1 MTGKPAAEYAGIT
14 ECTEAIKPLHAKY
27 IGANAPAGYQATE
40 VQPLDLDEQQIIEI
54 ALKSKQGQAFQTLFN
69 GFWQGLYKSQSDA
82 DLAFCNMLAFWCGK
96 DMVKMDN
103 IFRKSGL
110 MRDKWNRK
118 TGGSTYGQI
127 TLNKAVVGCQEVF
140 APGCVQDSY
149 SLSIGEQEKPVKLYS
164 FDDTGNAERFTDHY
178 RTIVRYSFID
188 KCWYYYN
195 GKKWQRDFTGEVE
208 KLIDRLL
215 GELKREA
222 DFYAEDEDQTKAFNK
237 HVKYSRSNKG
247 KTALKKEVQHNVSLF
262 AAGV

>member
-1 MTGKPAAEYAGIT
+1 M
-14 ECTEAIKPLHAKY
+14 
-27 IGANAPAGYQATE
+27 
-40 VQPLDLDEQQIIEI
+40 
-54 ALKSKQGQAFQTLFN
+54 
-69 GFWQGLYKSQSDA
+69 
-82 DLAFCNMLAFWCGK
+82 
-96 DMVKMDN
+96 
-103 IFRKSGL
+103 
-110 MRDKWNRK
+110 
-118 TGGSTYGQI
+118 
-127 TLNKAVVGCQEVF
+127 
-140 APGCVQDSY
+140 
-149 SLSIGEQEKPVKLYS
+149 KLYS

-247 KTALKKEVQHNVSLF
+247 KTALKKEVQHNVSILPQEF
-262 AAGV
+262 DRDIWQINVQNGMLNLQSGSLAEHNSDQFLSKDYEYRIFR